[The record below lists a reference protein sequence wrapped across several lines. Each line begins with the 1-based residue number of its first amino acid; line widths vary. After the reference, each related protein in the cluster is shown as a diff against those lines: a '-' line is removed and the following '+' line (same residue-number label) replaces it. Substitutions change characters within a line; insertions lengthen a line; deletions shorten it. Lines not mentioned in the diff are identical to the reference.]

1 MRNLTGH
8 TGSVYAIES
17 LSDGTIVSGGGDN
30 QAIIWNL
37 TSGAMLASFNPFPNP
52 IYAIRE
58 ISPQIIAIC
67 GYTNKVVFYKVNC
80 SSVPSLIKSIT
91 TSAATSYFSM
101 IVTTSPIDGYNTSL
115 LYVSGS
121 SSYAMSFNITN
132 LNNITLLKTVQI
144 DSSSSA
150 LYAIE
155 KTGKYLLNLVIK
167 CLYFNKTNDVLSNNT
182 NKISNKLSCSNNSYF
197 K

>member
-8 TGSVYAIES
+8 TDSVYTIES

-37 TSGAMLASFNPFPNP
+37 TSGAMLTSFNPLSNT

-67 GYTNKVVFYKVNC
+67 GSTSKVVFFKVNC
-80 SSVPSLIKSIT
+80 STIPSLIKSIT
-91 TSAATSYFSM
+91 TSASNSYFSM
-101 IVTTSPIDGYNTSL
+101 VVTTGPIDGYNSSL
-115 LYVSGS
+115 LYVSCSG
-121 SSYAMSFNITN
+121 SYAMSFNIKN
-132 LNNITLLKTVQI
+132 ISSITLLKTVQI
-144 DSSSSA
+144 DSSSSS

-155 KTGKYLLNLVIK
+155 KTGKYLLNRLIK
-167 CLYFNKTNDVLSNNT
+167 FLYFNKTNDVLSNNT